1 MQLVKQR
8 LQKNSF
14 EQVPIQLYQLSTLF
28 KGKLS
33 ESRNGD
39 CYIIGINNSQSFVYI
54 SLIFEYC
61 SWGSVQI
68 LLNWC
73 CMCKPNG
80 QLVQNFLLH
89 CTIIRELWSFTF
101 PLKVS
106 DVCFY
111 WKGFVEGMVMGQ
123 FWNGYSSMYHVDYLK
138 DNNNTF
144 NDAKLSM
151 VQLKSL
157 FLINLL
163 KWMLTFGCIQFSSLL
178 SPTCFDVK
186 CF

>member
-8 LQKNSF
+8 QLKNSF
-14 EQVPIQLYQLSTLF
+14 EQVPIQLYQLSTSF

-39 CYIIGINNSQSFVYI
+39 CYTICINNSQSFVHKILI
-54 SLIFEYC
+54 SEYC
-61 SWGSVQI
+61 SWGRVQI
-68 LLNWC
+68 LPNWC
-73 CMCKPNG
+73 CMCKPKG

-101 PLKVS
+101 PLKIS
-106 DVCFY
+106 NVCFY

-123 FWNGYSSMYHVDYLK
+123 IWNGYSSMYHVDYLK
-138 DNNNTF
+138 DNK

-178 SPTCFDVK
+178 SRTCFDVK
-186 CF
+186 YF